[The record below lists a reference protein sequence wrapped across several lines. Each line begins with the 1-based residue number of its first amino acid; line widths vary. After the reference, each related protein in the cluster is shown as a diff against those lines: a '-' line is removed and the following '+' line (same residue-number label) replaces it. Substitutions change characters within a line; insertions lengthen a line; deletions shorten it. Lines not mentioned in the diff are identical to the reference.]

1 MKTVL
6 TTHDKE
12 LIMLLPSFM
21 ALHIERK
28 LSEICREG
36 YRLVEISN
44 AIIGYR
50 FRFSCASPQNRAFY
64 VFAANEHRAAKAG
77 IEKAPGYS
85 EEERLGPLCKR
96 VIRSDGAVL
105 VVELN
110 PDADSD
116 TIRGFSTEKMQSAMT
131 HNVRYLLFWT
141 ALFLFA
147 MIGSLF
153 FSIKT
158 AEDIV
163 SMYVGGILAVSII
176 IYHIVGIAVCCRELR
191 ALRKICADR

>member
-21 ALHIERK
+21 ALHIEHK
-28 LSEICREG
+28 LSEICRKG

-77 IEKAPGYS
+77 IENAIMTSITATMLKIALSLVFFTRSTPFFYS
-85 EEERLGPLCKR
+85 L
-96 VIRSDGAVL
+96 
-105 VVELN
+105 
-110 PDADSD
+110 
-116 TIRGFSTEKMQSAMT
+116 
-131 HNVRYLLFWT
+131 
-141 ALFLFA
+141 
-147 MIGSLF
+147 
-153 FSIKT
+153 
-158 AEDIV
+158 
-163 SMYVGGILAVSII
+163 
-176 IYHIVGIAVCCRELR
+176 
-191 ALRKICADR
+191 